1 MTDQPGLALGEG
13 NGSPDR
19 VRANSD
25 TTRNQQIDAQTQRCL
40 ERCAASGRD
49 AISRHVDA
57 LDREWDVE
65 RYLQMNAGLVSL
77 SGILLGALVSRRFLV
92 LPAAVFGF
100 FFQHATQG
108 WCPPLPVFRRMGV
121 RTRREINAEKYAL
134 KALRGD
140 FDAMMDQELPS
151 ARSDVSATRA

>member
-1 MTDQPGLALGEG
+1 MARSVSASRFETP
-13 NGSPDR
+13 PDR
-19 VRANSD
+19 VRAHSD
-25 TTRNQQIDAQTQRCL
+25 QLQNQRVDAQTQQCL
-40 ERCAASGRD
+40 QRYASGDRE
-49 AISRHVDA
+49 AISRHIQE
-57 LDREWDVE
+57 LEREWDVE

-77 SGILLGALVSRRFLV
+77 SGVVLGALVSRRFLL

-121 RTRREINAEKYAL
+121 RTRREINKERFAL

-140 FDAMMDQELPS
+140 FDH
-151 ARSDVSATRA
+151 VSPERPFEEENR

>member
-1 MTDQPGLALGEG
+1 MRTEPGTAVIE
-13 NGSPDR
+13 SEAQPDR
-19 VRANSD
+19 VRAHSSD
-25 TTRNQQIDAQTQRCL
+25 SQNQRIDAQTQQCL
-40 ERCAASGRD
+40 ERCAASEREV
-49 AISRHVDA
+49 ISRHIET

-77 SGILLGALVSRRFLV
+77 SGVLLGGLVNRRFLL

-108 WCPPLPVFRRMGV
+108 WCPPLAVFRRMGV
-121 RTRREINAEKYAL
+121 RTRREINKEKYAL

-140 FDAMMDQELPS
+140 FENPS
-151 ARSDVSATRA
+151 PDRHSEHEERS